1 MARSSNGARSGRWRP
16 LLLAALALVMAGGV
30 IAGNSPQA
38 VISNPLPASPPSAG
52 AMPSVTS
59 LKAVN
64 YERADAGWTYLWQ
77 RWDPVAMNTDF
88 ARIAGLSA
96 NSVRIAVQPSAFGWP
111 QPSEGM
117 EAKLIQT
124 LALASAHGLR
134 VELVLFDWW
143 GSYTDLDSSDQWARA
158 VVLPLRNDPRLA
170 FIELQNEIKPEDPDA
185 MVWAVHELPVVKQAV
200 GVVPV
205 TISVTNNASFSA
217 VQELTDL
224 KTALVASPPD
234 FYDLHVY
241 GPPGEAYSVM
251 AKAKA
256 VVAPAQLY
264 IGEVGASSH
273 VEGAAS
279 STALAEAQQD
289 HDLRTVEWAAQ
300 ANGLPP
306 PAVWTYEDL
315 DRSGVPPAAG
325 LAEAGYQ
332 FGLFHVDGT
341 PKPAA
346 TTAGAGFGDGVID
359 TGFNAG
365 FESSDG
371 GAPTL
376 WQQYRPAQGHLAWDP
391 SVAHSGGASVRLSET
406 TGDSSGAPSFYVT
419 PVISPLQAGQQ
430 FHVGAWA
437 RGASATGL
445 NVVSVSWFGAGYAYI
460 GRDDSTP
467 LPSGTT
473 GWTQLEAVATVPPG
487 ALYGQIYLKSFDNKG
502 TVWYDDVTFDPVA
515 NQVAPGG

>member
-1 MARSSNGARSGRWRP
+1 MARSSNGARFGRWRP
-16 LLLAALALVMAGGV
+16 LLAAALALVVVGGV
-30 IAGNSPQA
+30 TAGNRTQA
-38 VISNPLPASPPSAG
+38 AVADRVPASPSSPE
-52 AMPSVTS
+52 AMPSVAS

-64 YERADAGWTYLWQ
+64 YERAGAGWTYLWQ
-77 RWDPVAMNTDF
+77 QWDPVAMDEDF

-96 NSVRIAVQPSAFGWP
+96 NSVRIAIQPSAFGWP
-111 QPSEGM
+111 RPGPGM

-124 LALASAHGLR
+124 LELASAHGLR

-143 GSYTDLDSSDQWARA
+143 GSYTDLDSSDQWVRA
-158 VVLPLRNDPRLA
+158 VILPLRNDPRLA
-170 FIELQNEIKPEDPDA
+170 FIELQNEIKPENPDA

-200 GVVPV
+200 GAVPV
-205 TISVTNNASFSA
+205 TISVTNSASFSA
-217 VQELTDL
+217 VQELTEL
-224 KTALVASPPD
+224 KAALAGSPPD

-251 AKAKA
+251 AQAKA

-279 STALAEAQQD
+279 SPALAEAQQD

-315 DRSGVPPAAG
+315 DRFGVPPAAG
-325 LAEAGYQ
+325 LAEDGYQ

-341 PKPAA
+341 AKPAA
-346 TTAGAGFGDGVID
+346 AAVAADFGGGVID
-359 TGFNAG
+359 PGFNAG
-365 FESSDG
+365 FEASDG
-371 GAPTL
+371 GEPTL
-376 WQQYRPAQGHLAWDP
+376 WQEYRPAQGHLARDP
-391 SVAHSGGASVRLSET
+391 SVAHSGGASVRLSGT
-406 TGDSSGAPSFYVT
+406 TGDSTGAPSFFGT
-419 PVISPLQAGQQ
+419 PVISPLHAGQQ
-430 FHVGAWA
+430 FRVGAWA

-445 NVVSVSWFGAGYAYI
+445 NVVSVSWFGAGYAYL
-460 GRDDSTP
+460 GRNDSAP
-467 LPSGTT
+467 LSSGTT
-473 GWTQLEAVATVPPG
+473 GWTHLEAIATAPPA
-487 ALYGQIYLKSFDNKG
+487 ALYGQIYLKSFENSG

-515 NQVAPGG
+515 NQVASTG